1 MQREDSPTLP
11 LINRGLLKSQHGHR
25 GSSRPHASR
34 ARPGA
39 GVWAW
44 AHPNRG
50 CPAGDGAA
58 GDRAPGAGWAPTR
71 GQSAGD
77 GGALAVRGA
86 RQQQHGGPRRPLGL
100 PVRASPR
107 LAPRL
112 HARAPARGDG
122 PQALPGWRF
131 RGADA
136 RPTHACARRRAGRP
150 LPLRTLSRLET
161 RSAKERFRG
170 CSVPA
175 RGRIAFLSPGQEVE
189 NNFEKE
195 LEARC
200 QPGRL

>member
-1 MQREDSPTLP
+1 MDT
-11 LINRGLLKSQHGHR
+11 G
-25 GSSRPHASR
+25 

-39 GVWAW
+39 GGRAP
-44 AHPNRG
+44 AHPHRG

-58 GDRAPGAGWAPTR
+58 EDGAPGAGWAPTG
-71 GQSAGD
+71 GQRAGD

-100 PVRASPR
+100 PVRAEPR

-112 HARAPARGDG
+112 HARAPARGDD

-136 RPTHACARRRAGRP
+136 RPTHACARRRASRP
-150 LPLRTLSRLET
+150 LPPRTRSRLET
-161 RSAKERFRG
+161 RIAKERFLG

-175 RGRIAFLSPGQEVE
+175 WERVAFLAPGQGAGE
-189 NNFEKE
+189 
-195 LEARC
+195 
-200 QPGRL
+200 